1 MSTLVAVI
9 LLVTVCGALPGG
21 VACMIIYLILS
32 DIDDGNQ

>member
-1 MSTLVAVI
+1 MGTWIAVI